1 MLASELPSRIGLA
14 VGGAVLVSPVLD
26 FSTLQPGPA
35 RPLPWA
41 LSLPSLVATAR
52 SLDLVAGE
60 APTAEEVEAFALGD
74 YLDAL
79 VQPALMTEAV
89 PRTPRWTALHE
100 DWVGPRPG
108 RTAPPGKRRESP
120 QEHT

>member
-14 VGGAVLVSPVLD
+14 VGGAVLISPVLD

-60 APTAEEVEAFALGD
+60 APTAEEVEAFPLGD
-74 YLDAL
+74 YPDAL
-79 VQPALMTEAV
+79 VHPDLMTAAV
-89 PRTPRWTALHE
+89 PRIPARTE
-100 DWVGPRPG
+100 DPQD
-108 RTAPPGKRRESP
+108 AGK
-120 QEHT
+120 